1 MLLIKKALALSWM
14 LALSLT
20 AIIVPS
26 YWLSTEVDRQ
36 RSLLES
42 GYHLIV
48 TKSYHGYWPGSVVIG
63 MGLLLATIGL
73 VIYQYKPK
81 LYPIILKASTYICI
95 VGIGALLAGPFTASL
110 YWSQVALARGY
121 TQCDDYPLLGRD
133 RVHMNIWSK
142 DPATCDDSRV
152 ARMLSSTSDE
162 DLLRVH
168 RLIESEQGVKFKDLG
183 FK

>member
-14 LALSLT
+14 LVLSLT
-20 AIIVPS
+20 AIIAPS

-48 TKSYHGYWPGSVVIG
+48 TKSFHGYWPGSVVIG
-63 MGLLLATIGL
+63 VGLLIATVGL

-81 LYPIILKASTYICI
+81 LYPTILKASTYICI
-95 VGIGALLAGPFTASL
+95 AGIAVLIAGPFTASL
-110 YWSQVALARGY
+110 YWNKVALERGY

-133 RVHMNIWSK
+133 RVHMSIWSK
-142 DPATCDDSRV
+142 DPAICDNRRV
-152 ARMLSSTSDE
+152 ARMLPSTSDE

-168 RLIESEQGVKFKDLG
+168 RLIESEL
-183 FK
+183 

>member
-81 LYPIILKASTYICI
+81 LYPIDRKSTR
-95 VGIGALLAGPFTASL
+95 LNS
-110 YWSQVALARGY
+110 SHVAISYA
-121 TQCDDYPLLGRD
+121 
-133 RVHMNIWSK
+133 
-142 DPATCDDSRV
+142 
-152 ARMLSSTSDE
+152 
-162 DLLRVH
+162 
-168 RLIESEQGVKFKDLG
+168 
-183 FK
+183 